1 MMSAQAS
8 NDVGPTIDPTS
19 SIPISKRLYLFI
31 CKTLALIFFVLV
43 KGCYELL

>member
-8 NDVGPTIDPTS
+8 DDVGPTIDPMS
-19 SIPISKRLYLFI
+19 SIPNSKRLYIFI
-31 CKTLALIFFVLV
+31 CKTLALTFSVLV